1 MFQSAVQT
9 AAKTVYRKGACKNCG
24 AMTHK
29 EKDCVERPRSAKKA
43 AWKSGLDIAPDEV
56 SLNLEHHGKVSYSA
70 KRDQVF
76 DTVHTFITI
85 IYC

>member
-1 MFQSAVQT
+1 
-9 AAKTVYRKGACKNCG
+9 
-24 AMTHK
+24 MTHK

-70 KRDQVF
+70 KRDQV
-76 DTVHTFITI
+76 TYSHPAKHLNN
-85 IYC
+85 IYNIFTYISTTKTSI